1 MRKMCMCLGIAA
13 ALFAVAIPSLAR
25 AQGSST
31 SSITGVVVDAEGG
44 FVPGASVK
52 IKSESTGAE
61 FTAISGANGVFT
73 VPAVNVGVYTI
84 TVTLQGFKQSVL
96 KGVTVTAGAPA
107 TVRAVLE
114 VGGLS
119 EEVVVTAATEI
130 IQTTSA
136 AAATTINTK
145 QITSLPV
152 GSRSALDFTQ
162 FLPGVQTASSVRNS
176 TVNGLPQSSI
186 SITLDGVNIQDN
198 TLKTTDGF
206 FAIVSPRLDAI
217 EEVSMTSAAQG
228 AEATGQG
235 GVQIRFT
242 TRSGSNAYTGSA
254 YHFYQSDALNTNTYA
269 NQVRGLPKGPL
280 TLHQPGVRQG
290 GPVVIP
296 GVYDGRGKMFFF
308 VNYEAVYNPATITTN
323 SNLMKPD
330 AQNGIFRYNGG
341 PAGGINLYAPCGGQR
356 LHLDARSHRGE
367 APDGHTQFDNVHG
380 RVV

>member
-1 MRKMCMCLGIAA
+1 MLLGLAA
-13 ALFAVAIPSLAR
+13 AILVAAIPGIAR

-44 FVPGASVK
+44 FVPGASIK
-52 IKSESTGAE
+52 IKSDSTSTE
-61 FTAISGANGVFT
+61 FTAISGSNGVFT

-84 TVTLQGFKQSVL
+84 TVTLQGFKQAVL
-96 KGVTVTAGAPA
+96 KGVTVTAGQPA
-107 TVRAVLE
+107 TVRATLE
-114 VGGLS
+114 VGGLT

-136 AAATTINTK
+136 AAATVINTK

-152 GSRSALDFTQ
+152 GSRSALDFAQ

-198 TLKTTDGF
+198 TLKTTDGM

-242 TRSGSNAYTGSA
+242 TASGSNSFTAARITSTRA
-254 YHFYQSDALNTNTYA
+254 TSSTRTPTRTACA
-269 NQVRGLPKGPL
+269 ACPRVR
-280 TLHQPGVRQG
+280 
-290 GPVVIP
+290 
-296 GVYDGRGKMFFF
+296 
-308 VNYEAVYNPATITTN
+308 
-323 SNLMKPD
+323 
-330 AQNGIFRYNGG
+330 
-341 PAGGINLYAPCGGQR
+341 
-356 LHLDARSHRGE
+356 
-367 APDGHTQFDNVHG
+367 
-380 RVV
+380 